1 MHISTQSTARRLLG
15 FQPGVSKP
23 IQARVGGK
31 VSNSQHLR
39 TSLETTH
46 RVLRRENVVWMPGDG
61 SRVDQVLPLP
71 STLAIAVMVFQLR
84 VVTGTPKS
92 RSNVPR

>member
-1 MHISTQSTARRLLG
+1 MCLGIPLNGLYSLTARG
-15 FQPGVSKP
+15 FENRS
-23 IQARVGGK
+23 
-31 VSNSQHLR
+31 
-39 TSLETTH
+39 TS
-46 RVLRRENVVWMPGDG
+46 RRRYVALNL
-61 SRVDQVLPLP
+61 VDQVPPLP

>member
-1 MHISTQSTARRLLG
+1 MKATRPSAADALPVDALTISEH
-15 FQPGVSKP
+15 
-23 IQARVGGK
+23 
-31 VSNSQHLR
+31 HLKR
-39 TSLETTH
+39 PTGCS
-46 RVLRRENVVWMPGDG
+46 RRENVVWMPGDG
-61 SRVDQVLPLP
+61 PPVDQVPRLP